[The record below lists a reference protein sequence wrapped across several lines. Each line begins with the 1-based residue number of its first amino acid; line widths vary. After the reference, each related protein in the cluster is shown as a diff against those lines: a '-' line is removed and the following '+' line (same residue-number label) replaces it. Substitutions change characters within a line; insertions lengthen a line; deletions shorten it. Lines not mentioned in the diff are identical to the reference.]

1 MATTAPPTTDTPRPP
16 RAPVSAVRQLL
27 RLTRTELTLF
37 HRYRTAL
44 YMAFMP
50 LVLLLPAFTMPEA
63 EVAPGILNR
72 AYLVSGL
79 PVLSAMTLA
88 VLHMPNVYAAR
99 REMMILKRF
108 RVSGVP
114 PAALF
119 GATGVAVFAVTVAI
133 SVLVGGLMAVRF
145 DTLPSDPLLL
155 LLAVMLTT
163 AIVSMLG
170 LVFTNL
176 ARNAES
182 AQMISMVP
190 FLLFIAIS
198 GTFVPPDLMPAP
210 VANALSYLPML
221 PAIDI
226 ARSAYFG
233 LDTFGGVEGA
243 TSATG
248 LDLWVA
254 AAPSLLVLLA
264 WLGIATYLM
273 RFFRWD
279 PRQAD

>member
-1 MATTAPPTTDTPRPP
+1 MAATAPHTTETPRPL
-16 RAPVSAVRQLL
+16 RTPVSAVRQLF

-50 LVLLLPAFTMPEA
+50 LVLLLPAFSMPEA
-63 EVAPGILNR
+63 EVGPGILNT
-72 AYLVSGL
+72 AYLVSGV

-99 REMMILKRF
+99 RETMVLKRF

-114 PAALF
+114 PVALF
-119 GATGVAVFAVTVAI
+119 GATAVAVFLVTV
-133 SVLVGGLMAVRF
+133 VLTALIAALMAARF

-155 LLAVMLTT
+155 LLAVALTT

-176 ARNAES
+176 ARNSES

-190 FLLFIAIS
+190 FLLFFAIS
-198 GTFVPPDLMPAP
+198 GTFVPTDLMPAP
-210 VANALSYLPML
+210 VATGVSYLPML

-233 LDTFGGVEGA
+233 VDTFGGLDGA
-243 TSATG
+243 SATTG
-248 LDLWVA
+248 LDLWAA
-254 AAPSLLVLLA
+254 AAPSLLVLLV
-264 WLGIATYLM
+264 WLGISIYLL

-279 PRQAD
+279 PRQAG